1 MTSNN
6 SQAFFH
12 GINQGHHPVL
22 HPSRWWHLWTLTIY
36 IKSLVEINR
45 TLTHEIG
52 FKVEKAILPCML
64 FWKKQVIKQ
73 RTFVEFACRRNQSD
87 VNVIGF
93 FKETINNL
101 SRWINLLIIIFIFD
115 IKIKEIFRFLIDTV
129 IGHCDIRL
137 VGLQSLIKFLQI
149 SRLYPILSIH
159 VGDVSSLSL
168 TNTNMASIWKPSII
182 FFKIEDTR
190 IPSSIT
196 TANGITIIYW
206 AIIDENNFKILICLT
221 QNTV

>member
-1 MTSNN
+1 MASNN
-6 SQAFFH
+6 SQALLH

-64 FWKKQVIKQ
+64 FWEKQVIKQ
-73 RTFVEFACRRNQSD
+73 RTFVELACRRNQGY

-93 FKETINNL
+93 FKEPINNL
-101 SRWINLLIIIFIFD
+101 SGWIHLLVIIFILD
-115 IKIKEIFRFLIDTV
+115 VKIKAIFRFLINTV
-129 IGHCDIRL
+129 IGYCDICL
-137 VGLQSLIKFLQI
+137 VSLKCLIELLQI

-159 VGDVSSLSL
+159 VGNVSSLSL

-182 FFKIEDTR
+182 LFEIENAR
-190 IPSSIT
+190 IPSSIA
-196 TANGITIIYW
+196 TANGITLIYW
-206 AIIDENNFKILICLT
+206 AIIDEDDFKILIGLP
-221 QNTV
+221 QDTV